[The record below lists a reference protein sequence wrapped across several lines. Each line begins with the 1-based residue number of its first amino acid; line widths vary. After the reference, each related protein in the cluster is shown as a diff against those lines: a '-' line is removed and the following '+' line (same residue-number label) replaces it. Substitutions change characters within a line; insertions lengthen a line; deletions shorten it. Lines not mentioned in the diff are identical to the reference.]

1 MGVTPFDHLSSS
13 REISIEV
20 IEFVLEGEGV
30 AVELVIPRVVLGIV
44 TADNKAVGLYMLVQ
58 GVI

>member
-30 AVELVIPRVVLGIV
+30 AVELVIPRVVLSIV